1 MAKTVKEIASRI
13 YLKHDVE
20 ANWNKAVTFIPQK
33 GEIIIYDRDDNLDNE
48 EIKGNYSYA
57 RFKMGDGITPAI
69 NLPFYLEEE
78 LDSILNKIDYL
89 ADNMLDATWQN
100 GVLHLIKGI
109 TIPENI

>member
-20 ANWNKAVTFIPQK
+20 ANWNKATTFIPQK

-48 EIKGNYSYA
+48 EIRGNYSYA
-57 RFKMGDGITPAI
+57 RFKMGDGVTPAI
-69 NLPFYLEEE
+69 DLPFYLEEE

-100 GVLHLIKGI
+100 GVLLLEKGI
-109 TIPENI
+109 IIP